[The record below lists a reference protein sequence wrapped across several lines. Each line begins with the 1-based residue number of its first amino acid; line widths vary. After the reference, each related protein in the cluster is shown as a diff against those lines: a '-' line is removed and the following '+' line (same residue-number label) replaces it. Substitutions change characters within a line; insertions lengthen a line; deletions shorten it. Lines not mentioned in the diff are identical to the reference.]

1 MGEAGRIGDGRMEG
15 EKQTQY
21 EDSFNHSELEKTG
34 DVLSPEK
41 HTQLP
46 VNTVGQSGIY
56 YESTVY

>member
-1 MGEAGRIGDGRMEG
+1 MEG